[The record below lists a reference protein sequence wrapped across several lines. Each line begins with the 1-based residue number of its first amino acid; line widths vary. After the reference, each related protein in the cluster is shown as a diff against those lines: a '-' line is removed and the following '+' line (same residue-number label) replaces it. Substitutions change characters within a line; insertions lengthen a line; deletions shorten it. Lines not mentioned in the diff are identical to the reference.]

1 MRISV
6 CEFLRITT
14 KQNWYYLDK
23 GHWVS
28 DGWSHQAIRD
38 DEKEDHINIFAT
50 KTPSQVRTFVYFRGE
65 SAHDIRAKGKNQ
77 KIKDRYRKAKNN
89 GR

>member
-14 KQNWYYLDK
+14 KKNWYYLDK

-28 DGWSHQAIRD
+28 DGWEYQAIRD
-38 DEKEDHINIFAT
+38 DVKEDHLNVFPT
-50 KTPSQVRTFVYFRGE
+50 KNPVEVNTLVYFRGE
-65 SAHDIRAKGKNQ
+65 SSHNIRAKTKNQ

-89 GR
+89 GK